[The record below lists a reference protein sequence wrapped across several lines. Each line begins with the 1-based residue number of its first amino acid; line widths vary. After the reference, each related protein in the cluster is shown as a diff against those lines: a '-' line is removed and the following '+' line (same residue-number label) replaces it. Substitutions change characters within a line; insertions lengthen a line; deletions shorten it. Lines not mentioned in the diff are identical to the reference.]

1 MNAVP
6 AIGQGFDAH
15 RFAEDPARQ
24 LWLAG
29 LLWDGVGIEGDSD
42 GDVAAHALID
52 ALLSAAGMGDIGR
65 LFGVGADAPGAG
77 MHGCDMLR
85 RTVDVLRSH
94 GRMPSSASVVII
106 GNRPKIGRR
115 REEAERALS
124 DAVGCRVTVTATTT
138 DHMGFTGRASAPTGD
153 VIERNHADLSG
164 YSPDSAGQRPHSPD
178 SRASSSGISDDAAT
192 SRPWRSPR
200 TASTT

>member
-29 LLWDGVGIEGDSD
+29 LLWDGAGIEGDSD

-52 ALLSAAGMGDIGR
+52 ALLSAA
-65 LFGVGADAPGAG
+65 GVGADAPGAG

-138 DHMGFTGRASAPTGD
+138 DHMGFTGRG
-153 VIERNHADLSG
+153 E
-164 YSPDSAGQRPHSPD
+164 
-178 SRASSSGISDDAAT
+178 GIAAI
-192 SRPWRSPR
+192 
-200 TASTT
+200 ANALVM

>member
-29 LLWDGVGIEGDSD
+29 LLWDGAGIEGDSD

-52 ALLSAAGMGDIGR
+52 ALLSAAGLGDIGG

-77 MHGCDMLR
+77 MHG
-85 RTVDVLRSH
+85 VDVLRSH

-138 DHMGFTGRASAPTGD
+138 DHMGFTGRG
-153 VIERNHADLSG
+153 E
-164 YSPDSAGQRPHSPD
+164 
-178 SRASSSGISDDAAT
+178 GIAAI
-192 SRPWRSPR
+192 
-200 TASTT
+200 ANALVL

>member
-1 MNAVP
+1 MSMNAVP

-52 ALLSAAGMGDIGR
+52 ALLSAAGMGDIGG
-65 LFGVGADAPGAG
+65 LFGVGADAPGA
-77 MHGCDMLR
+77 
-85 RTVDVLRSH
+85 
-94 GRMPSSASVVII
+94 

-138 DHMGFTGRASAPTGD
+138 DHMGFTGRG
-153 VIERNHADLSG
+153 E
-164 YSPDSAGQRPHSPD
+164 
-178 SRASSSGISDDAAT
+178 GIAAI
-192 SRPWRSPR
+192 
-200 TASTT
+200 ANALVM

>member
-1 MNAVP
+1 MPMNAVP

-15 RFAEDPARQ
+15 RFAEDPDRQ

-52 ALLSAAGMGDIGR
+52 ALLSAAGLGDIGG

-77 MHGCDMLR
+77 MHGCAMLR

-138 DHMGFTGRASAPTGD
+138 DHMGFSGRG
-153 VIERNHADLSG
+153 E
-164 YSPDSAGQRPHSPD
+164 
-178 SRASSSGISDDAAT
+178 GIAAI
-192 SRPWRSPR
+192 
-200 TASTT
+200 ANALVM